1 MRQVT
6 DDETEFIEKY
16 CADYLSKFGL
26 RQDLD
31 DNRHYSIPELADLHG
46 LTVPEFSSLL
56 QGYTPLPRHWQ
67 DGLRGGALKE
77 LEYWRNQKL
86 VMRQHKPAYMQYV
99 YAH

>member
-6 DDETEFIEKY
+6 DEDTEFIEKY

-31 DNRHYSIPELADLHG
+31 DNRFYTLEELADLHG
-46 LTVPEFSSLL
+46 LTVPEFYTLL
-56 QGYTPLPRHWQ
+56 SGYTPLPHQ
-67 DGLRGGALKE
+67 HEFGLRGRELKA